1 MLGRIFARAL
11 SASFAALLFGG
22 VAWSGSGQEPSHPER
37 RPQRTETILPPGPGV
52 LETAMV
58 GRGES
63 VREWATRR
71 DKRVSS
77 GLLSIAALLAGSLPS
92 ALLLGR
98 LLLASGRTR
107 RSLQGIAL
115 LCGARS
121 PPLRLA

>member
-1 MLGRIFARAL
+1 MLGGIFPRVL
-11 SASFAALLFGG
+11 SASFAALLLVG
-22 VAWSGSGQEPSHPER
+22 VAWSGWGVPPSHPVHR
-37 RPQRTETILPPGPGV
+37 SHRTETILPPGPGM

-58 GRGES
+58 SRGELL
-63 VREWATRR
+63 REWATKR

-77 GLLSIAALLAGSLPS
+77 GLLSLPALLAGSLLW
-92 ALLLGR
+92 ALFLGR

-107 RSLQGIAL
+107 RSIQGIAR